1 MAASTRRASRPRSGS
16 IEEGKIGDRIEIDE
30 ADTVGGSKLA
40 RRDDA
45 RRDDDAVL
53 RAAHVAAKRRA
64 RMVRYKLWT
73 RRLFGAPSGLAVFPS
88 YLDSPYQ
95 TILYADFAA
104 GIWPTNRIASA
115 IRLVRNRHAALLHI
129 HWDEA
134 FGNHHPAERQKEAR
148 DQFIGALAGYTA
160 SGGRFA
166 WTLHN
171 ERPHEPKDLS
181 TFMDVRTFVA
191 RRASLVHVHSET
203 ARSLAI
209 ESFGADP
216 GKVAVIPHPSYV
228 DFYSRRD
235 CAARV
240 PGRNRFLSFG
250 LIRRYKAIDRLSDAF
265 LRLPDP
271 GRVAGL
277 HICGS
282 VYPDVSLDLDE
293 LGRRVPLR
301 TSLRRIPDDEVAD
314 TFANADYAVLSHS
327 AALTSGSAMLAA
339 TFGVPVI
346 APDVGG
352 LKEGLPRE
360 LDILSYDPGDPDG
373 LVRAIDRACSL
384 DCDQHA
390 ALRSACLEH
399 ARRFSPLNQ
408 SRRLKQEFID
418 RDLLPRA
425 A

>member
-1 MAASTRRASRPRSGS
+1 M
-16 IEEGKIGDRIEIDE
+16 
-30 ADTVGGSKLA
+30 
-40 RRDDA
+40 
-45 RRDDDAVL
+45 
-53 RAAHVAAKRRA
+53 
-64 RMVRYKLWT
+64 RYLVWT
-73 RRLFGAPSGLAVFPS
+73 RRLFGKSLRPAVFPS

-95 TILYADFAA
+95 TMITADFPA
-104 GIWPTNRIASA
+104 GIWPTNEISTAV
-115 IRLVRNRHAALLHI
+115 RLVRNGHATSLHI

-134 FGNHHPAERQKEAR
+134 FGNHHPPERQSEAR
-148 DQFIGALAGYTA
+148 DAFIGTLGRYIA
-160 SGGRFA
+160 SGGRVA

-171 ERPHEPKDLS
+171 ERPHEPKDLA
-181 TFMDVRTFVA
+181 TFMDVRCFVA
-191 RRASLVHVHSET
+191 GAASLVHVHSEA

-216 GKVAVIPHPSYV
+216 GKVVVIPHPSYV

-240 PGRNRFLSFG
+240 PGSNRFLSFG
-250 LIRRYKAIDRLSDAF
+250 RIRRYKAIDRLSDAF

-271 GRVAGL
+271 SRVAGL

-282 VYPDVSLDLDE
+282 VHPDVSLDLGD

-301 TSLRRIPDDEVAD
+301 TSLQRIPDDEVPAI
-314 TFANADYAVLSHS
+314 FANADYLVLSHS

-352 LKEGLPRE
+352 LKEGLPKE

-384 DCDQHA
+384 DRDQHA
-390 ALRSACLEH
+390 ALRNACLEH
-399 ARRFSPLNQ
+399 AQRLSPLNQ

-418 RDLLPRA
+418 RDLLPTA